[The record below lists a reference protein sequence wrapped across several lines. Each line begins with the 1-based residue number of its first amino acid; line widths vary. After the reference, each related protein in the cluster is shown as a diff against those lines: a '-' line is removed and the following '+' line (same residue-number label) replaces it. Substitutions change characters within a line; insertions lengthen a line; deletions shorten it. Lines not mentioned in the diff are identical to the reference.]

1 MSLIKK
7 ILIGV
12 GALILVVLVG
22 LFFFLGSIVKA
33 GIQTVGPKV
42 TKTSVSVSMVTLSP
56 LTGGGRIRGLVIGNP
71 PGFKSEFAVRMKDFR
86 IKIVPRS
93 LMKNV
98 IVVRSISIEGPEITK
113 EGNNL
118 ETIQR
123 NVQSFLPEDT
133 GETKKSSK
141 KIVVDDLWIK
151 KAKVHLEV
159 LGKMTTITIPDIH
172 LTGIGRDSGGATPA
186 QVVDKALG
194 SILSGV
200 TAGVKNLGKSVT
212 DQAEKVGSGLKDLLK
227 KK

>member
-1 MSLIKK
+1 MSMIKK

-12 GALILVVLVG
+12 GALILVAVIG

-33 GIQTVGPKV
+33 GIQTVGPKM
-42 TKTSVSVSMVTLSP
+42 TKTSVKVSLVTVSP
-56 LTGGGRIRGLVIGNP
+56 LTGRGRIRGLVIGNP
-71 PGFKSEFAVRMKDFR
+71 PGFKSESALRLKDFR
-86 IKIVPRS
+86 IRVVPRS
-93 LMKNV
+93 LTKSV

-133 GETKKSSK
+133 GEKKSAT

-151 KAKVHLEV
+151 KAKVRYEV
-159 LGKMTTITIPDIH
+159 LGKMMSITIPDIH

-186 QVVDKALG
+186 QVVDKVLG

-212 DQAEKVGSGLKDLLK
+212 DQAEKVGSGLKDLFK

>member
-1 MSLIKK
+1 MIKK

-12 GALILVVLVG
+12 GALILVAVIG

-33 GIQTVGPKV
+33 GIQTVGPKM
-42 TKTSVSVSMVTLSP
+42 TKTSVKVSLVTVSP
-56 LTGGGRIRGLVIGNP
+56 LTGRGRIRGLVIGNP
-71 PGFKSEFAVRMKDFR
+71 PGFKSESALRLKDFR
-86 IKIVPRS
+86 IRVVPRS
-93 LMKNV
+93 LTKSV

-133 GETKKSSK
+133 GEKKSAT

-151 KAKVHLEV
+151 KAKVRYEV
-159 LGKMTTITIPDIH
+159 LGKMMSITIPDIH

-186 QVVDKALG
+186 QVVDKVLG

-212 DQAEKVGSGLKDLLK
+212 DQAEKVGSGLKDLFK